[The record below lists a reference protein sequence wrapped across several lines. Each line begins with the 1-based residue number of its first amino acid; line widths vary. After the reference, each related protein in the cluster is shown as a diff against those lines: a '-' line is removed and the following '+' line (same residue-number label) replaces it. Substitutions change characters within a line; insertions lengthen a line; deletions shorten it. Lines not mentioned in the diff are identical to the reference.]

1 MDDFSKISK
10 KIIEKINSVNR
21 ILMHCHVRPDPDS
34 VGSVLGMKLA
44 LEKLGKVVTVI
55 SGDDFPLDAVSFLP
69 KFGEIVTKSFD
80 QVDFGQYDLYLCLD
94 TGGREQ
100 ITYKKKVEFPLSIPT
115 IVIDHHKTN
124 PEFGEINLVMPEI
137 SSCAEIVYLLLK
149 DWNIDIDKEI
159 ATCLYTGINADT
171 GGFRFA
177 TVTADTYRIA
187 ADLIERGANF
197 SEIMFKLSSIKF
209 KNLLAFAKCLGET
222 KSYFNNRLVIAK
234 IPLTRFH
241 DLGIFGKDISHTK
254 ELIAFQLSSCV
265 EAEISVVIYEY
276 DKLENSSISIRS
288 NNPKKIWDVS
298 QLASAMGG
306 GGHRQA
312 AGGKYQGNINEA
324 EKFFLEVLKS
334 IYPEFEKC

>member
-1 MDDFSKISK
+1 MFRYRWTGTDNLQEES
-10 KIIEKINSVNR
+10 R
-21 ILMHCHVRPDPDS
+21 
-34 VGSVLGMKLA
+34 
-44 LEKLGKVVTVI
+44 
-55 SGDDFPLDAVSFLP
+55 VS
-69 KFGEIVTKSFD
+69 
-80 QVDFGQYDLYLCLD
+80 
-94 TGGREQ
+94 
-100 ITYKKKVEFPLSIPT
+100 LSIPT

-288 NNPKKIWDVS
+288 NNPKKFGMFLNLQVRWAVVVIDK
-298 QLASAMGG
+298 
-306 GGHRQA
+306 RQE
-312 AGGKYQGNINEA
+312 G
-324 EKFFLEVLKS
+324 S
-334 IYPEFEKC
+334 IKEI